1 MKISES
7 DVQYV
12 ASLAML
18 EVAENEKKELADQ
31 LSRIVEY
38 VEQLNKLDVSG
49 IEPTAQ
55 VVTSVKHA
63 VREDRVVPRTGSSEA
78 GKTVKLFKVPKVIT
92 EQMNLNNITADK
104 LVALYKNKDLS
115 VTEVIRSTYEEV
127 ERVDKDIRAFISL
140 CPERALEEARR
151 VDAKLLRANR
161 WSPWPGCRLRSRTTW
176 PFAIFRRPADRGF
189 LRIMSRRTRRLR

>member
-38 VEQLNKLDVSG
+38 VEQLNKLDVRG

-55 VVTSVKHA
+55 VVTSMKHA

-92 EQMNLNNITADK
+92 E
-104 LVALYKNKDLS
+104 
-115 VTEVIRSTYEEV
+115 R
-127 ERVDKDIRAFISL
+127 
-140 CPERALEEARR
+140 
-151 VDAKLLRANR
+151 
-161 WSPWPGCRLRSRTTW
+161 
-176 PFAIFRRPADRGF
+176 
-189 LRIMSRRTRRLR
+189 

>member
-1 MKISES
+1 MKISEA

-18 EVAENEKKELADQ
+18 EVADDEKKELADQ

-38 VEQLNKLDVSG
+38 VEQLNRLDVSN

-63 VREDRVVPRTGSSEA
+63 VREDRVAPRTGSADA

-92 EQMNLNNITADK
+92 E
-104 LVALYKNKDLS
+104 
-115 VTEVIRSTYEEV
+115 R
-127 ERVDKDIRAFISL
+127 
-140 CPERALEEARR
+140 
-151 VDAKLLRANR
+151 
-161 WSPWPGCRLRSRTTW
+161 
-176 PFAIFRRPADRGF
+176 
-189 LRIMSRRTRRLR
+189 

>member
-12 ASLAML
+12 AGLAML
-18 EVAENEKKELADQ
+18 EVAENERKELADQ

-63 VREDRVVPRTGSSEA
+63 VREDRVAPRPGSSEA
-78 GKTVKLFKVPKVIT
+78 GKTVRLFKVPKVIT
-92 EQMNLNNITADK
+92 E
-104 LVALYKNKDLS
+104 
-115 VTEVIRSTYEEV
+115 R
-127 ERVDKDIRAFISL
+127 
-140 CPERALEEARR
+140 
-151 VDAKLLRANR
+151 
-161 WSPWPGCRLRSRTTW
+161 
-176 PFAIFRRPADRGF
+176 
-189 LRIMSRRTRRLR
+189 